1 MSRIL
6 QDEEIKDLITE
17 EKILPSNWQTRSR
30 ARPKTNYTYSERDL
44 GLRSVSDRNFRVV
57 LRTNQINLLDFSI
70 ILMFEDIDQSEYR
83 LMRCNGLHP
92 SRHTNKWEKERGL
105 PNSWFD
111 PTFHIHQ
118 ATERYQLAGYAIDGY
133 AEPTEEYSSYDTALA
148 VFCLGVDL
156 VPHHRRK

>member
-6 QDEEIKDLITE
+6 RDEEIKELITE
-17 EKILPSNWQTRSR
+17 DKILPSNWQTRLR
-30 ARPKTNYTYSERDL
+30 PRPKTNYTYSELDL
-44 GLRSVSDRNFRVV
+44 SLRSVSNRNLRIV
-57 LRTNQINLLDFSI
+57 LRSSRINPLDFSI
-70 ILMFEDIDQSEYR
+70 ILIFEDADQTEYR

-118 ATERYQLAGYAIDGY
+118 ATERYQIAGYAIDGY
-133 AEPTEEYSSYDTALA
+133 AEPTEEYSSYDTAVV
-148 VFCLGVDL
+148 VFLSRCGLII
-156 VPHHRRK
+156 PP